1 MTVNEST
8 NWSKRSGVESKYK
21 ALGCSIEKVN
31 KDTFRAL
38 TKEIMDANDG

>member
-1 MTVNEST
+1 MSVNEST
-8 NWSKRSGVESKYK
+8 NWAKKSGVESKYK

-31 KDTFRAL
+31 EQTLKTL